1 MRNPLQSIS
10 TVFELI
16 RWGNCAMAG
25 SAAVAGTL
33 IAYLALPET
42 IQVQIMHEPFIV
54 FLVVFLITGAG
65 NAINDYFDLK
75 IDRVNRPG
83 RPIPSG
89 RISQTSAFITALI
102 LFCTGIILSYWLGPV
117 CLFLAIFNSILLFL
131 YAYILKQTVLIG
143 NIAVGYLSG
152 STFLFGS
159 ALEIFEGAGI
169 QSVVILFLLA
179 GLATLAREIVKDI
192 EDMEGDL
199 KAGAMTLPIKIGD
212 DKAKRAAAVI
222 GLIAVMLSPLPFII
236 NLHNAFGA
244 SYLILIFGADI
255 LFLISIN
262 ELLLKN
268 NAKKSSKLLKMAMFL
283 ALLGF
288 VVGTIV

>member
-16 RWGNCAMAG
+16 RWANCAMAG

-42 IQVQIMHEPFIV
+42 VQVHIMHEPFIV
-54 FLVVFLITGAG
+54 FLVVFFITGAG
-65 NAINDYFDLK
+65 NAINDYFDLE
-75 IDRVNRPG
+75 IDRVNRPR

-89 RISQTSAFITALI
+89 RMSQTAAFIIALI
-102 LFCTGIILSYWLGPV
+102 LFCTGIILSYWLGPA
-117 CLFLAIFNSILLFL
+117 CLFIAIFNSILLFL

-143 NIAVGYLSG
+143 NIAVGYLGG
-152 STFLFGS
+152 STFLFGG
-159 ALEIFEGAGI
+159 ALEIFEGTGI
-169 QSVVILFLLA
+169 MSVMILFLLA

-192 EDMEGDL
+192 QDMEGDL
-199 KAGAMTLPIKIGD
+199 KAGATTLPIKIGE

-222 GLIAVMLSPLPFII
+222 GLTAVMLSPLPFVI
-236 NLHNAFGA
+236 NLHNAFGE
-244 SYLILIFGADI
+244 SYLIMIFGADI

-262 ELLLKN
+262 ELLLKD

>member
-16 RWGNCAMAG
+16 RWANCAMAG

-42 IQVQIMHEPFIV
+42 VQVHIMYEPFIV
-54 FLVVFLITGAG
+54 FLVVFFITGAG
-65 NAINDYFDLK
+65 NAINDYFDIE
-75 IDRVNRPG
+75 IDRVNRPR

-89 RISQTSAFITALI
+89 RMSQTAAFIIALI
-102 LFCTGIILSYWLGPV
+102 LFCTGIILSYWLGPA
-117 CLFLAIFNSILLFL
+117 CLFIAIFNSILLFL

-152 STFLFGS
+152 STFLFGG
-159 ALEIFEGAGI
+159 ALEIFEGTGI
-169 QSVVILFLLA
+169 MSVMILFLLA

-192 EDMEGDL
+192 QDMEGDL
-199 KAGAMTLPIKIGD
+199 KAGATTLPIKIGK

-222 GLIAVMLSPLPFII
+222 GLTAVMLSPLPFVI

-244 SYLILIFGADI
+244 SYLIMIFGADI

-262 ELLLKN
+262 ELLLKD

>member
-16 RWGNCAMAG
+16 RWGNCTMAG

-42 IQVQIMHEPFIV
+42 VQVQIMHEPFIV
-54 FLVVFLITGAG
+54 FLVVFFITGAG
-65 NAINDYFDLK
+65 NAINDYFDLE
-75 IDRVNRPG
+75 IDRVNCPR

-89 RISQTSAFITALI
+89 RMSQTAAFITALI
-102 LFCTGIILSYWLGPV
+102 LFCIGIILSYWLGPA
-117 CLFLAIFNSILLFL
+117 CLFIAIFNSILLFL
-131 YAYILKQTVLIG
+131 YAYILKQTLLIG

-152 STFLFGS
+152 STFLFGG
-159 ALEIFEGAGI
+159 ALEIFEGTGI
-169 QSVVILFLLA
+169 MSVMILFLLA
-179 GLATLAREIVKDI
+179 GLAILAREIVKDI
-192 EDMEGDL
+192 QDMEGDL
-199 KAGAMTLPIKIGD
+199 KAGAMTLPIKIGT

-222 GLIAVMLSPLPFII
+222 GLTAVMLSPLPFVI
-236 NLHNAFGA
+236 NLHNTFGA
-244 SYLILIFGADI
+244 SYLIMIFGADI
-255 LFLISIN
+255 LFLMSIN
-262 ELLLKN
+262 ELLLKDN
-268 NAKKSSKLLKMAMFL
+268 IKKSSKLLKMAMFL